1 MSSNKKNKVNFIV
14 ITGPTATGKTK
25 IAVDAAYQYN
35 GEIISADSRQIYR
48 GMDIGTGKDLDKYD
62 IKGNKIKYHLIDILD
77 PTEDYSVYQFQRDF
91 LLSYEKIKAKKK
103 LPIICGGTGLYIESV
118 LLDYNIPKVT
128 PNIELRKSLENNS
141 KAELINKLKKINLE
155 KFDSN
160 YHTSKRRLIRTIE
173 ILSDNSLNQVEMNR
187 QGNNKYTNTLIIGIQ
202 IERENILKLIKAR
215 LLQRLQEGM
224 IQEVEGLLKQG
235 LHKDRL
241 HYFGLEYR
249 YIGQY
254 LFDKIDYDTMLYKI
268 NININKFSKRQMTFF
283 RRMEKR
289 GLKIHWMKKN
299 NPNLN
304 NLINNFLHS

>member
-1 MSSNKKNKVNFIV
+1 MNKMLTIL
-14 ITGPTATGKTK
+14 GPTASGKTSLAIN
-25 IAVDAAYQYN
+25 IANKYN
-35 GEIISADSRQIYR
+35 GEIISADSRQIYK
-48 GMDIGTGKDLDKYD
+48 GMDIGTGKDLEEYH
-62 IKGNKIKYHLIDILD
+62 INNKKINYHLIDIINPD
-77 PTEDYSVYQFQRDF
+77 VNYSVHQYKIDFQ
-91 LLSYEKIKAKKK
+91 KAYNKVVAKQC
-103 LPIICGGTGLYIESV
+103 LPIFCGGTGLYIESV
-118 LLDYNIPKVT
+118 LLDYNIPKAT
-128 PNIELRKSLENNS
+128 PNIALRKSLDNNS

-173 ILSDNSLNQVEMNR
+173 ILSDNSLNPIEMNK

-202 IERENILKLIKAR
+202 IERENILKLIEAR
-215 LLQRLQEGM
+215 LLQRLQGGM

-289 GLKIHWMKKN
+289 GLKIHWIKKN
-299 NPNLN
+299 NPDLN